1 MIETSFW
8 KDKRVFVT
16 GHTGFKGT
24 WLSLWLHSLGAIV
37 TGYALQP
44 PTNPSLY
51 KLCGADELLSSIIA
65 DVRNKE
71 ALNQTIQ
78 NAQPEILFHMAA
90 QPLVRYS
97 YLNPVETYETNV
109 MGTVNLLES
118 VRECK
123 SVRAVV
129 NITTDKCY
137 QNNEWYWGYREND
150 PLGGYDP
157 YSASKACSE
166 LITASYRKAFFNDK
180 NSVALASV
188 RAGNVIGGGDWAEDR
203 LIPDCIKS
211 LLKSEPIMIRNPN
224 AIRPWQH
231 VLEPLCGYLMLAEQ
245 LYKDG
250 TDFTEAWNFGPDDTD
265 VKTVEWIVNTMC
277 QKWGNAAS
285 FTIVEGDH
293 PHEAQYLKLDCSKA
307 RQKLNW
313 HPRWNLG
320 MALDKVVEWTL
331 AYKDGKDM
339 SKVCLNQIADYC
351 GERN

>member
-1 MIETSFW
+1 MIETNFW
-8 KDKRVFVT
+8 QNKRVFIT
-16 GHTGFKGT
+16 GHTGFKGS
-24 WLSLWLHSLGAIV
+24 WLSLWLHSLGSIV

-51 KLCGADELLSSIIA
+51 ELCRINELLESNIA
-65 DVRNKE
+65 DVRDKDVLSE
-71 ALNQTIQ
+71 ALVQ
-78 NAQPEILFHMAA
+78 AQPEIVFHMAA

-150 PLGGYDP
+150 QLGGYDP

-166 LITASYRKAFFNDK
+166 LITASYRNSFFNK

-211 LLKSEPIMIRNPN
+211 LLNNEAILIRNPN

-231 VLEPLCGYLMLAEQ
+231 VLEPLSGYIMLAEH

-250 TDFTEAWNFGPDDTD
+250 TDFAEAWNFGPDDSD
-265 VKTVEWIVNTMC
+265 VKTVEWIVDTIC
-277 QKWGNAAS
+277 RKWESSAKYD
-285 FTIVEGDH
+285 IVEGNH
-293 PHEAQYLKLDCSKA
+293 PHEAKYLKLDCSKA
-307 RQKLNW
+307 RQKLDWQPN
-313 HPRWNLG
+313 WNLEK
-320 MALDKVVEWTL
+320 ALDKIIEWTL
-331 AYKDGKDM
+331 AYKNGMDM
-339 SKVCLNQIADYC
+339 RKACLKQISDFS
-351 GERN
+351 GEIN